1 MSVSDTDEKAVL
13 IGLANR
19 AINLPMDLGGMPRD
33 LQVEYLT
40 AFREEL
46 AAFEKSLEDPE
57 IREAVGEIA
66 EIVEDRLRRDF
77 GA

>member
-1 MSVSDTDEKAVL
+1 M
-13 IGLANR
+13 
-19 AINLPMDLGGMPRD
+19 
-33 LQVEYLT
+33 QVEYLT

-46 AAFEKSLEDPE
+46 AAFEKSFEDPE

>member
-1 MSVSDTDEKAVL
+1 MSVPDTDEKALL

-46 AAFEKSLEDPE
+46 AAIERSLEDAE
-57 IREAVGEIA
+57 IREAVRDIA
-66 EIVEDRLRRDF
+66 EIVEDRLRRDL